1 MSVSDSAPSP
11 VPAPSISPHSISPIP
26 TPTQNVCYWPGLPLA
41 LLIISLYLWSWLA
54 LLPVELS
61 QLSGGLIV
69 GAITLRMFLH
79 TGLFIV
85 AHDAIHGTLCPRWPR
100 LNDGVGAIAMFL
112 YALFLYPVMRQQH
125 LQHHQTPAT
134 PDDPDYAPR
143 WHNNP
148 CLWYGAFVWRY
159 LQGSHRWV
167 VLGGMT
173 GLFHSLRL
181 FGHLSWI
188 NLLLFWV
195 IPNLLS
201 SVQLFLVGIY
211 LPHRQP
217 LEGYPAPHRSTTLP
231 LPPFWSLLACYHFG
245 YHWEHHEYPH
255 VPWHQLP
262 RYRLRAPS
270 REMVS

>member
-1 MSVSDSAPSP
+1 ML
-11 VPAPSISPHSISPIP
+11 
-26 TPTQNVCYWPGLPLA
+26 LPLD
-41 LLIISLYLWSWLA
+41 LA
-54 LLPVELS
+54 
-61 QLSGGLIV
+61 QLSIGSVV
-69 GAITLRMFLH
+69 GAIAFRTFVH

-100 LNDGVGAIAMFL
+100 LNHTVGAIAMFL

-134 PDDPDYAPR
+134 PADPDYAPR
-143 WHNNP
+143 WQDNP
-148 CLWYGAFVWRY
+148 ILWYGAFVWRY
-159 LQGSHRWV
+159 LQGPHRWV

-173 GLFHSLRL
+173 VLFHSLRV
-181 FGHLSWI
+181 FGHLTVA

-195 IPNLLS
+195 LPNLLS
-201 SVQLFLVGIY
+201 SAQLFLFGIY

-217 LEGYPAPHRSTTLP
+217 PGGYPAPHRSTTLA
-231 LPPFWSLLACYHFG
+231 LPPLLSLLACYHFG

-262 RYRLRAPS
+262 DYRQRVLPRPDVPEP
-270 REMVS
+270 EMLS